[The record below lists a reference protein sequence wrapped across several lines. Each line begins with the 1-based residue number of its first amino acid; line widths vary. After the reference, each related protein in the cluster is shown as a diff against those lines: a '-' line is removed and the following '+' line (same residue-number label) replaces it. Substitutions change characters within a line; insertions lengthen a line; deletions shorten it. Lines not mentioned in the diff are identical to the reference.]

1 MAQATPEA
9 DGIHLTIDGEAI
21 IVPPEMYTVKDEIVD
36 VFGEDVMP
44 HVIEPSYGI
53 DRICYMVLEHAYAE
67 DVADGE
73 TRTVMRFK
81 NGVAPVQVA
90 VLPLMA
96 RDGLDIISREIVA
109 ALQGE
114 GIQTEYDDAGAIGRR
129 YRRQDEIG
137 TPFCITVD
145 YDTKEDGTITL
156 RDRDSMKQIRG
167 KKEDVIAKLP
177 LLLKNRISFDKAL

>member
-1 MAQATPEA
+1 
-9 DGIHLTIDGEAI
+9 
-21 IVPPEMYTVKDEIVD
+21 MYTVKDEMVD
-36 VFGEDVMP
+36 VFGEEVMP

-53 DRICYMVLEHAYAE
+53 DRICYMVLEHSFAE

-73 TRTVMRFK
+73 ARNVMRFK
-81 NGVAPVQVA
+81 NLVAPIQVA

-96 RDGLDIISREIVA
+96 RDGLDEFARKVVL
-109 ALQGE
+109 ALQDE

-145 YDTKEDGTITL
+145 YDTLEDGTVTI
-156 RDRDSMKQIRG
+156 RERDSMKQIRVAWDRLETEIPALLAG
-167 KKEDVIAKLP
+167 KKSS
-177 LLLKNRISFDKAL
+177 LKTPYNELHLAQKHPGKYD